1 MNYGALIER
10 AGRMILRHRYL
21 WVLGLLGGGE
31 AFSAP
36 TGFPGSFGG
45 PVPGSVSR
53 SNVYYFGPSPAPS
66 WMPLTNQGGSVDMGS
81 FFADHPG
88 AVAAIIVGVLG
99 AVAAII
105 VGVLLVFVI
114 GALFFFFLGPVST
127 GGLVRAAVE
136 HDDGRP
142 FAFGQAWQAGLRT
155 FWRVLGLRLLEIVV
169 LLFALGILGIVALIS
184 LAASGFTAGSFGSLG
199 LVFVLIILVS
209 VATQVVFTLAVRA
222 AVMDDRSIT
231 QALESSIA
239 LLRRRLGPVAL
250 VWVISIAISIGIA
263 IALFVAL
270 AIIAIPFVL
279 LGVITY
285 AAGAGIGIPLVLGI
299 LVAVVVLLV
308 AVGGSSAF
316 VSVLWTLA
324 YRRFEGE
331 PASAVAPAAG

>member
-21 WVLGLLGGGE
+21 WLLGLLGGGE

-45 PVPGSVSR
+45 PLPGSNVPR
-53 SNVYYFGPSPAPS
+53 SGVYYFGPSPAPFS
-66 WMPLTNQGGSVDMGS
+66 GQGGSVDMGS
-81 FFADHPG
+81 FFSDHPG
-88 AVAAIIVGVLG
+88 AVAAIIVGVL
-99 AVAAII
+99 
-105 VGVLLVFVI
+105 LLFVI

-136 HDDGRP
+136 HDDGRA

-169 LLFALGILGIVALIS
+169 LLFALRILGIVALIS

-239 LLRRRLGPVAL
+239 LVRRRLGPVAL

>member
-10 AGRMILRHRYL
+10 AGRMLLRHRYL

-45 PVPGSVSR
+45 PVPGSVPR

-66 WMPLTNQGGSVDMGS
+66 WMPLTSQGGSVDMGT

-88 AVAAIIVGVLG
+88 AVAAIIVGVLL
-99 AVAAII
+99 AII
-105 VGVLLVFVI
+105 I
-114 GALFFFFLGPVST
+114 GALFFFFLSPVST

-142 FAFGQAWQAGLRT
+142 FAFGQAWQAGLLT

-169 LLFALGILGIVALIS
+169 LLFALGILGIIALIS
-184 LAASGFTAGSFGSLG
+184 LAASGFTSGSFGSLG

-222 AVMDDRSIT
+222 AVLDDRSIT

-239 LLRRRLGPVAL
+239 LVRRRLGPVAL

-270 AIIAIPFVL
+270 AIVAIPFVL

-285 AAGAGIGIPLVLGI
+285 AAGSGIGIPLVLGI
-299 LVAVVVLLV
+299 LVAVVVFLV

-331 PASAVAPAAG
+331 PASAVAPAAS

>member
-45 PVPGSVSR
+45 AGSVPR
-53 SNVYYFGPSPAPS
+53 SNVYYYGPSPAPS
-66 WMPLTNQGGSVDMGS
+66 WVPFAGQGGSVDMGS
-81 FFADHPG
+81 FFSDHPG
-88 AVAAIIVGVLG
+88 AVAAIIVGVLL
-99 AVAAII
+99 A
-105 VGVLLVFVI
+105 FVI
-114 GALFFFFLGPVST
+114 GAVFFFFLGPVST

-136 HDDGRP
+136 HNDGRP

-184 LAASGFTAGSFGSLG
+184 LAASGFSSGSFGSLG

-222 AVMDDRSIT
+222 AVLDDRSIT
-231 QALESSIA
+231 QAIESAIA
-239 LLRRRLGPVAL
+239 LVRRRLGPVAL

-285 AAGAGIGIPLVLGI
+285 AAGAGIGIPLVLGS

-308 AVGGSSAF
+308 AVGGSGAY

-331 PASAVAPAAG
+331 PTTAVASAAG

>member
-45 PVPGSVSR
+45 PVPGSVPR

-66 WMPLTNQGGSVDMGS
+66 WMPFTNQGGSVDMGS
-81 FFADHPG
+81 FFADHP
-88 AVAAIIVGVLG
+88 G

-199 LVFVLIILVS
+199 LVFVLILLVS
-209 VATQVVFTLAVRA
+209 IATQVVFTLAVRA

-239 LLRRRLGPVAL
+239 LVRRRLGPVAL

-263 IALFVAL
+263 IALLVAL

-308 AVGGSSAF
+308 AVGGSGAF

-331 PASAVAPAAG
+331 PASAVAPAAS

>member
-1 MNYGALIER
+1 
-10 AGRMILRHRYL
+10 
-21 WVLGLLGGGE
+21 
-31 AFSAP
+31 
-36 TGFPGSFGG
+36 
-45 PVPGSVSR
+45 
-53 SNVYYFGPSPAPS
+53 
-66 WMPLTNQGGSVDMGS
+66 MGS
-81 FFADHPG
+81 FFSDHPG
-88 AVAAIIVGVLG
+88 AVAAIIVGVL
-99 AVAAII
+99 
-105 VGVLLVFVI
+105 LLFVI

-136 HDDGRP
+136 HDDGRA

-184 LAASGFTAGSFGSLG
+184 LAASGFSSGSFGSLG

-239 LLRRRLGPVAL
+239 LVRRRLGPVAL

-270 AIIAIPFVL
+270 AIVAIPFVL

-308 AVGGSSAF
+308 AVGAAAPLCQSSGRWPIGDSRASQLPRSRRQPADRPEAARRSRN
-316 VSVLWTLA
+316 VSSDVEDQRLLRRAGNHHPDGHSRAGVLFDVGDL
-324 YRRFEGE
+324 RRDPDEITGCGGLDVLK
-331 PASAVAPAAG
+331 AVAGEESR

>member
-1 MNYGALIER
+1 
-10 AGRMILRHRYL
+10 
-21 WVLGLLGGGE
+21 
-31 AFSAP
+31 
-36 TGFPGSFGG
+36 
-45 PVPGSVSR
+45 
-53 SNVYYFGPSPAPS
+53 
-66 WMPLTNQGGSVDMGS
+66 MPLTNQGGSVDMGS
-81 FFADHPG
+81 FFADHP
-88 AVAAIIVGVLG
+88 G

>member
-10 AGRMILRHRYL
+10 AGRMLLRHRYL

-45 PVPGSVSR
+45 PVPGSVPR

-66 WMPLTNQGGSVDMGS
+66 WMPLTNHGGSVDMGS

-88 AVAAIIVGVLG
+88 AVAAIIVGVL
-99 AVAAII
+99 
-105 VGVLLVFVI
+105 LVFVI
-114 GALFFFFLGPVST
+114 GALFFLFLGPVST

-239 LLRRRLGPVAL
+239 LVRRRLGPVAL

-299 LVAVVVLLV
+299 LIAVVVLLV

>member
-1 MNYGALIER
+1 MNYGAIIER

-21 WVLGLLGGGE
+21 WLLGLLGGGE

-45 PVPGSVSR
+45 PVPGSVPR
-53 SNVYYFGPSPAPS
+53 SNVFYFGPSPAPN
-66 WMPLTNQGGSVDMGS
+66 WIPLTSQGGSVDMGS
-81 FFADHPG
+81 FFSDHPG
-88 AVAAIIVGVLG
+88 AVAAIIVGVLL
-99 AVAAII
+99 A
-105 VGVLLVFVI
+105 LVI

-142 FAFGQAWQAGLRT
+142 FTFGQAWQAGLRT
-155 FWRVLGLRLLEIVV
+155 FWRVLGLRLLEIVF
-169 LLFALGILGIVALIS
+169 LLFVLGILGIFVLIS
-184 LAASGFTAGSFGSLG
+184 LAASGFTAGSFGSFG

-209 VATQVVFTLAVRA
+209 IATEVVFTLAVRA
-222 AVMDDRSIT
+222 AVMDDRTIT
-231 QALESSIA
+231 QAIESAIA
-239 LLRRRLGPVAL
+239 LVRRRLGPVAL
-250 VWVISIAISIGIA
+250 VWVISVAISIGIA

-285 AAGAGIGIPLVLGI
+285 AAGAGIGIPLALGI
-299 LVAVVVLLV
+299 LAAVVVLLV
-308 AVGGSSAF
+308 AVGGSGAF

-331 PASAVAPAAG
+331 PAAVAPAAG